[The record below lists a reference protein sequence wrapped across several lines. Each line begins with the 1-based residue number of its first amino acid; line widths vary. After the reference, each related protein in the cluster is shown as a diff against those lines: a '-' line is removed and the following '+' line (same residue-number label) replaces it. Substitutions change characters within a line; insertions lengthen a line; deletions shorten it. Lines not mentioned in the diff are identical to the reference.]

1 MMDGT
6 AASNSTAVPTGRRN
20 QSGANSVRKMAMPN
34 EIGTEMTSAMTEV
47 ISVP

>member
-1 MMDGT
+1 MIDGT
-6 AASNSTAVPTGRRN
+6 AANSSTAVPTGRRS
-20 QSGANSVRKMAMPN
+20 QSGASSVRNTAMPN